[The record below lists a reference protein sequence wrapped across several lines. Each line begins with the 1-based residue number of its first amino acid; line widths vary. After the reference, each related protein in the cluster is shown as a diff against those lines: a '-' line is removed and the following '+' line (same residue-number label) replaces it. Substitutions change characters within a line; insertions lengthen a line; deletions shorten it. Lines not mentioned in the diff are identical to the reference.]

1 MKLITSDLWD
11 FLEQDDVGKMLE
23 NLSNYDSNYDEGD
36 YDLEDDD
43 WNSNFK
49 ELQDIGKRLN
59 KGSKGN
65 KVRVYAEEFIFIEDI
80 NSDVSDVKSIRD
92 KDLDKAYDSDIQLET
107 KRFSIKSIINKD
119 KQSLLLNPK

>member
-23 NLSNYDSNYDEGD
+23 NLSNYDSNYDDGEFG
-36 YDLEDDD
+36 EDDD

-59 KGSKGN
+59 KGRRGD
-65 KVRVYAEEFIFIEDI
+65 KVKVYAEEFKFI
-80 NSDVSDVKSIRD
+80 
-92 KDLDKAYDSDIQLET
+92 
-107 KRFSIKSIINKD
+107 
-119 KQSLLLNPK
+119 